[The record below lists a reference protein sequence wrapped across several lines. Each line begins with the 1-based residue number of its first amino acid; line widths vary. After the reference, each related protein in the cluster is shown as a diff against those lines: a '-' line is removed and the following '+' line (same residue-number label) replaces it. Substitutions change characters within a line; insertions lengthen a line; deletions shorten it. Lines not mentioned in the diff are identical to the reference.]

1 MMNISLSLL
10 FFSGAVA
17 CTCAFSSSKF
27 IGAQRITISRSSI
40 CLNGL
45 FDNWSAAGSGKDRL
59 DEEWEKQQE
68 ILKFRKSSS
77 ETKAGY
83 FEGVSQMSDI
93 LYSLHVDSLACFVEQ
108 INVSHLILYEI
119 LVDDM

>member
-1 MMNISLSLL
+1 MMIISLSLL

-83 FEGVSQMSDI
+83 FEGVSQMSDVRYTVFI
-93 LYSLHVDSLACFVEQ
+93 TR
-108 INVSHLILYEI
+108 
-119 LVDDM
+119 